1 MAIMRT
7 KAFRGERTVGADE
20 HSELRRADFDHSES
34 GISDFSHGN
43 SAHHRSLYEKTL
55 SAKILTY
62 LLVSASFLT
71 SATALS
77 VLSAPAAQAFDLPLT
92 IAADQLSGYERTLFK
107 HWIDADKDRCDTR
120 KEVLIQEAVVA
131 PKLSSGC
138 VFTGGKWIS
147 PYDGLAT
154 TDYSSLD
161 IDHMVPLSEA
171 WRSGAWKWSP
181 AQREAYANDLTDP
194 RALVAV
200 TASLN
205 RQKSDQDPN
214 TWLPPEDKCTYVS
227 NWIAIKVRYSL
238 TVDSAEANAL
248 TSLVTTCNITSIT
261 AFSIPSYAITA
272 GITPITLTSPTPN
285 ATPTVVPTPMPTANP
300 SVKPSIKPT
309 VKAKK
314 PVKKK
319 KAVKYSSCAKARA
332 AGVTPIVRS
341 KNKTLYALNKALD
354 RDKDGV
360 ACE

>member
-1 MAIMRT
+1 MGIME
-7 KAFRGERTVGADE
+7 AGQLSNERALSA
-20 HSELRRADFDHSES
+20 SERKVSER
-34 GISDFSHGN
+34 
-43 SAHHRSLYEKTL
+43 SASVYEKTL
-55 SAKILTY
+55 RLRVFAY
-62 LLVSASFLT
+62 LLASTTLLAATTTFSGLT
-71 SATALS
+71 
-77 VLSAPAAQAFDLPLT
+77 APAAQAFDLPLT
-92 IAADQLSGYERTLFK
+92 VAADQLSGYERSLFK

-120 KEVLIQEAVVA
+120 KEVLIQEAVSL

-147 PYDGLAT
+147 QYDNLAT
-154 TDYSSLD
+154 TDYSTLD

-194 RALVAV
+194 RALIAV

-205 RQKSDQDPN
+205 RQKSDQDPS
-214 TWLPPEDKCTYVS
+214 TWLPPENKCLYVS

-248 TSLVTTCNITSIT
+248 ISLVTQCNISSIT
-261 AFSIPSYAITA
+261 AFSLPAYAITA
-272 GITPITLTSPTPN
+272 GINPITLVAPTTTPT
-285 ATPTVVPTPMPTANP
+285 ATPTPAATTEPTTKPTAAP
-300 SVKPSIKPT
+300 KV
-309 VKAKK
+309 
-314 PVKKK
+314 K
-319 KAVKYSSCAKARA
+319 KAVKYSTCAKARA

-354 RDKDGV
+354 RHKDGV

>member
-1 MAIMRT
+1 MVKRNFSASGV
-7 KAFRGERTVGADE
+7 K
-20 HSELRRADFDHSES
+20 RADKSDSFS
-34 GISDFSHGN
+34 GTLFTTSG
-43 SAHHRSLYEKTL
+43 SLYT
-55 SAKILTY
+55 
-62 LLVSASFLT
+62 
-71 SATALS
+71 TALAI
-77 VLSAPAAQAFDLPLT
+77 VLTTATIFSALTAPAAQAFDLPLT
-92 IAADQLSGYERTLFK
+92 IAPDQLSGYERTLFK
-107 HWIDADKDRCDTR
+107 HWIDADKDKCDTR

-138 VFTGGKWIS
+138 VFNGGKWIS
-147 PYDGLAT
+147 AYDGLAT
-154 TDYSSLD
+154 TDYSTLD

-181 AQREAYANDLTDP
+181 AQREAFANDLTDP

-205 RQKSDQDPN
+205 RQKSDQDPS
-214 TWLPPEDKCTYVS
+214 TWLPPIDKCTYVS

-238 TVDSAEANAL
+238 TVDIAEANAL
-248 TSLVTTCNITSIT
+248 TTLVASCNITSIT
-261 AFSIPSYAITA
+261 AFSIPAYAITA
-272 GITPITLTSPTPN
+272 GITPITLSSPTPTV
-285 ATPTVVPTPMPTANP
+285 APTPTLSPTASTEP
-300 SVKPSIKPT
+300 TTAPTATAKPSTAPK
-309 VKAKK
+309 V
-314 PVKKK
+314 K

>member
-1 MAIMRT
+1 MKI
-7 KAFRGERTVGADE
+7 GAE
-20 HSELRRADFDHSES
+20 K
-34 GISDFSHGN
+34 
-43 SAHHRSLYEKTL
+43 SLY
-55 SAKILTY
+55 A
-62 LLVSASFLT
+62 A
-71 SATALS
+71 ALS
-77 VLSAPAAQAFDLPLT
+77 LALVVTPVLISPSALSQAQAFDLPLT
-92 IAADQLSGYERTLFK
+92 VAADQLSGYERSLFK

-138 VFTGGKWIS
+138 VFNGGKWIS
-147 PYDGLAT
+147 SYDGVET

-181 AQREAYANDLTDP
+181 AQREAFANDLTDP

-205 RQKSDQDPN
+205 RQKGDQDPS
-214 TWLPPEDKCTYVS
+214 TWLPPADKCAYVS

-238 TVDSAEANAL
+238 TVDASEADAL
-248 TSLVTTCNITSIT
+248 KTLVASCNITSIT
-261 AFSIPSYAITA
+261 AFSIPSYAVTA
-272 GITPITLTSPTPN
+272 GINPITLTSPTVSATPSEAAPT
-285 ATPTVVPTPMPTANP
+285 ATPTVKPKVVP
-300 SVKPSIKPT
+300 K
-309 VKAKK
+309 
-314 PVKKK
+314 VKK
-319 KAVKYSSCAKARA
+319 AIKYSSCAKARA

-341 KNKTLYALNKALD
+341 KNKTLYTLNKALD

>member
-1 MAIMRT
+1 M
-7 KAFRGERTVGADE
+7 
-20 HSELRRADFDHSES
+20 
-34 GISDFSHGN
+34 N
-43 SAHHRSLYEKTL
+43 SRNSLYSKALITAL
-55 SAKILTY
+55 AT
-62 LLVSASFLT
+62 T
-71 SATALS
+71 TALS
-77 VLSAPAAQAFDLPLT
+77 GLTAPAAQAFDLPLT
-92 IAADQLSGYERTLFK
+92 VAADQLSGYERTLFN

-120 KEVLIQEAVVA
+120 KEVLIQEAVVL

-147 PYDGLAT
+147 PYDNLST
-154 TDYSSLD
+154 TDYSTLD

-205 RQKSDQDPN
+205 RQKSDQDPS
-214 TWLPPEDKCTYVS
+214 TWLPPENKCIYVS

-248 TSLVTTCNITSIT
+248 TSLVSQCNITSIT
-261 AFSIPSYAITA
+261 AFSLPAYAITA
-272 GITPITLTSPTPN
+272 GINPITLVAPTTPPASTITPTP
-285 ATPTVVPTPMPTANP
+285 APTSKPTAAP
-300 SVKPSIKPT
+300 KV
-309 VKAKK
+309 
-314 PVKKK
+314 K
-319 KAVKYSSCAKARA
+319 KAVKYSTCAKARA
-332 AGVTPIVRS
+332 AGVTPILRS
-341 KNKTLYALNKALD
+341 KNKSLYALNKALD

>member
-1 MAIMRT
+1 MGR
-7 KAFRGERTVGADE
+7 K
-20 HSELRRADFDHSES
+20 S
-34 GISDFSHGN
+34 
-43 SAHHRSLYEKTL
+43 SLYSKALITAL
-55 SAKILTY
+55 AT
-62 LLVSASFLT
+62 T
-71 SATALS
+71 TALS
-77 VLSAPAAQAFDLPLT
+77 ALTAPAAQAFDLPLT
-92 IAADQLSGYERTLFK
+92 VAADQLSGYERTLFN

-120 KEVLIQEAVVA
+120 KEVLIQEAVVL

-147 PYDGLAT
+147 PYDNLST
-154 TDYSSLD
+154 TDYSTLD

-205 RQKSDQDPN
+205 RQKSDQDPS
-214 TWLPPEDKCTYVS
+214 TWLPPENKCIYVS

-248 TSLVTTCNITSIT
+248 TSLVSQCNITSIT
-261 AFSIPSYAITA
+261 AFSLPAYAITA
-272 GITPITLTSPTPN
+272 GINPITLVAPTTPPASTITPTP
-285 ATPTVVPTPMPTANP
+285 APTSKPTAAP
-300 SVKPSIKPT
+300 KV
-309 VKAKK
+309 
-314 PVKKK
+314 K
-319 KAVKYSSCAKARA
+319 KAVKYSTCAKARA
-332 AGVTPIVRS
+332 AGVTPILRS
-341 KNKTLYALNKALD
+341 KNKSLYALNKALD

>member
-1 MAIMRT
+1 MSPKGKSVNVGSEATMPTPSLHAPSLHAPSLHAPSFYT
-7 KAFRGERTVGADE
+7 KA
-20 HSELRRADFDHSES
+20 
-34 GISDFSHGN
+34 
-43 SAHHRSLYEKTL
+43 
-55 SAKILTY
+55 LTF
-62 LLVSASFLT
+62 LAATTAITTFIGLNLVT
-71 SATALS
+71 
-77 VLSAPAAQAFDLPLT
+77 APAAQAFELPLT
-92 IAADQLSGYERTLFK
+92 VAADQLSGYERTLFK

-181 AQREAYANDLTDP
+181 AQREAFANDLTDS
-194 RALVAV
+194 RVLVAV

-205 RQKSDQDPN
+205 RQKSDQDPS

-248 TSLVTTCNITSIT
+248 TSLVATCNITSIT

-272 GITPITLTSPTPN
+272 GIIPITLTSPTPN

-300 SVKPSIKPT
+300 SVKPSVKPSIKPT
-309 VKAKK
+309 VQAKK

-319 KAVKYSSCAKARA
+319 KAIKYSSCAKARA

>member
-1 MAIMRT
+1 MGR
-7 KAFRGERTVGADE
+7 K
-20 HSELRRADFDHSES
+20 S
-34 GISDFSHGN
+34 
-43 SAHHRSLYEKTL
+43 SLYSKALITAL
-55 SAKILTY
+55 AT
-62 LLVSASFLT
+62 T
-71 SATALS
+71 TALS
-77 VLSAPAAQAFDLPLT
+77 ALTAPAAQAFDLPLT
-92 IAADQLSGYERTLFK
+92 VAADQLSGYERTLFN

-120 KEVLIQEAVVA
+120 KEVLIQEAVVL

-147 PYDGLAT
+147 PYDNLST
-154 TDYSSLD
+154 TDYSTLD

-205 RQKSDQDPN
+205 RQKSDQDPS
-214 TWLPPEDKCTYVS
+214 TWLPPENKCIYVS

-248 TSLVTTCNITSIT
+248 TSLVSQCNITSIT
-261 AFSIPSYAITA
+261 AFSLPAYAITA
-272 GITPITLTSPTPN
+272 GINPITLVAPTTPPASTNTPTP
-285 ATPTVVPTPMPTANP
+285 APTSKPTAAP
-300 SVKPSIKPT
+300 KV
-309 VKAKK
+309 
-314 PVKKK
+314 K
-319 KAVKYSSCAKARA
+319 KAVKYSTCAKARA
-332 AGVTPIVRS
+332 AGVTPILRS
-341 KNKTLYALNKALD
+341 KNKSLYALNKALD